1 MVNEKRVRLMTKLAE
16 IEQRDDAMIEQARS
30 YYRADYVGI
39 HLLKNGLRITVAF
52 LIGLAL
58 FGFRNA
64 DSLMKRL
71 NTMNIVGIGMQILFV
86 YGVLL
91 VLYLGLSYLIFSIKF
106 YRSNKRFQTYQNILD
121 RLLVEYEKEGD
132 TRKRKQKPGGIR
144 NGNIRRN

>member
-16 IEQRDDAMIEQARS
+16 IELRDDAMIEQARS

-91 VLYLGLSYLIFSIKF
+91 VLYLGLSYLVFSIKF